1 MWPETE
7 IPHIISKCIPI
18 ALAAAVSTFSEF
30 KHNQSGESRVYT
42 KKPNIYTMEKILQML
57 ATKKLQKL
65 CDRNAQRLCASQSFA
80 LVLAV
85 DCNASDNIT
94 ENTLFESRWL
104 CEIPLLSRRV
114 RQAAS

>member
-42 KKPNIYTMEKILQML
+42 KKKYLHNGKNIADVGNKETAE
-57 ATKKLQKL
+57 
-65 CDRNAQRLCASQSFA
+65 
-80 LVLAV
+80 AV
-85 DCNASDNIT
+85 
-94 ENTLFESRWL
+94 
-104 CEIPLLSRRV
+104 
-114 RQAAS
+114 

>member
-1 MWPETE
+1 
-7 IPHIISKCIPI
+7 
-18 ALAAAVSTFSEF
+18 
-30 KHNQSGESRVYT
+30 
-42 KKPNIYTMEKILQML
+42 MEKVLQML

-65 CDRNAQRLCASQSFA
+65 CDRNAQWLCASQSFA

-94 ENTLFESRWL
+94 ENTLFESQWL